1 VRPRSAKMVQSCRSQ
16 RPSRSRAAR
25 STRFS
30 AALKT
35 KGLIDHQGA
44 PRGDNPPP
52 LRITRAGL
60 EAIGV
65 EPEGEGQT
73 AARAK
78 ADTAATPAEAGSGAK
93 GKARATKAASAVKP
107 TPRAGTKQAEMIEM
121 LKRPKGATVE
131 QIAAATGVE
140 WRRSALP
147 PCGDRFLRPPLRTGR
162 ASFPASGSPCSA
174 YG

>member
-1 VRPRSAKMVQSCRSQ
+1 VSAG
-16 RPSRSRAAR
+16 P
-25 STRFS
+25 S
-30 AALKT
+30 AADT
-35 KGLIDHQGA
+35 GA
-44 PRGDNPPP
+44 TSADAGGQAVEAPAPATSAAATALPPK
-52 LRITRAGL
+52 RK
-60 EAIGV
+60 
-65 EPEGEGQT
+65 
-73 AARAK
+73 AK
-78 ADTAATPAEAGSGAK
+78 AAKPGKVAAAE
-93 GKARATKAASAVKP
+93 TP
-107 TPRAGTKQAEMIEM
+107 TPRAGTKQALMIEL